1 MVTFTGIECHN
12 EWEITFEEIHRNG
25 AMAYAIF
32 HYTTYTGDSQ
42 YIVNEGFDVCGIARF
57 YADRVHFSKRR
68 RQYMIHGSRAPT
80 SMRTT
85 SATTGTPTASP
96 PGAWSFYTVATQV
109 SRERKDRLGSP
120 EELARMREIVAGMYY
135 PQDEELGVFVQHD
148 TFLDKDLMSASAIPQ
163 DQRPINQHW
172 SWDRILRSCFIK
184 QADVLQ
190 GLYFLGHLYDR
201 ETKKR
206 NFDFYEPMTV
216 HESSLSPCVHSV
228 LAAELGYHDKAVDM
242 YRRTARL
249 DLDNL
254 NRDTQDGLHIT
265 SMAGSWLA
273 IAQGFAGM
281 RTVEGL
287 SLSPFLPKEWQGYS
301 FQFQYRGRLLS
312 LSVTQEQARVDLL
325 QGEPLKLTLRGEP
338 VELQT
343 QVIRPL

>member
-1 MVTFTGIECHN
+1 M
-12 EWEITFEEIHRNG
+12 
-25 AMAYAIF
+25 
-32 HYTTYTGDSQ
+32 
-42 YIVNEGFDVCGIARF
+42 
-57 YADRVHFSKRR
+57 
-68 RQYMIHGSRAPT
+68 
-80 SMRTT
+80 
-85 SATTGTPTASP
+85 
-96 PGAWSFYTVATQV
+96 
-109 SRERKDRLGSP
+109 
-120 EELARMREIVAGMYY
+120 
-135 PQDEELGVFVQHD
+135 GVFVQHD
-148 TFLDKDLMSASAIPQ
+148 TFLDKELKPAAHIPQ

-172 SWDRILRSCFIK
+172 SWDKILRSCFIK

-281 RTVEGL
+281 CTVEGL

-301 FQFQYRGRLLS
+301 FQFQYRGRLSAWRSPGAGQDKPASKEAFGLN
-312 LSVTQEQARVDLL
+312 A
-325 QGEPLKLTLRGEP
+325 LRSGIWILP
-338 VELQT
+338 MRRSHLYKDVGRT
-343 QVIRPL
+343 CIAFA